1 MELITSRFVHGGIQG
16 GIGGLQNKDSD
27 ELYILSIPAFQ
38 WFQANYTSISPRAGH
53 TCHPA
58 RNNQLVLIGGSN
70 PTQFTDNTME
80 AWNGTA
86 DPWTQGIGVFDMS
99 SLEWKDSYNASAK
112 PYTPPTIVQN
122 YYNQKYVMF
131 NVPDIRSLPKA

>member
-16 GIGGLQNKDSD
+16 GLGGPQNKDSD
-27 ELYILSIPAFQ
+27 QLYILSVPAFQ

-99 SLEWKDSYNASAK
+99 TLEWKNSYNASAK

-122 YYNQKYVMF
+122 YYKQK
-131 NVPDIRSLPKA
+131 